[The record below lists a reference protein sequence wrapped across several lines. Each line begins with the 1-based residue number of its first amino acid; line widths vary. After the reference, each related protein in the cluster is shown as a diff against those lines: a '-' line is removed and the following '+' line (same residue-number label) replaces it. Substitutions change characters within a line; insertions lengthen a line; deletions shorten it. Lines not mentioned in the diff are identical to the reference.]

1 MPTLNIRAPL
11 VTNKHTYGYLP
22 IQVMIQTK
30 SGYNAKRTLIS
41 LTYIQLIFTYL
52 PDKDI
57 VLDCKEDVGV
67 EYKTV
72 NTTTGCE
79 DEKC

>member
-1 MPTLNIRAPL
+1 MHSRLLHLLT
-11 VTNKHTYGYLP
+11 TYNWYL
-22 IQVMIQTK
+22 
-30 SGYNAKRTLIS
+30 L
-41 LTYIQLIFTYL
+41 TYL